1 MSVCGDP
8 SLAKLS
14 LSRAWDETRD
24 VLRRE
29 GKLITAV
36 ALAMLVLPGVIAQVA
51 TPTHPGA
58 QVARAGYWTF
68 LSLAAVVI
76 ALAGQLAIVRLA
88 LGPPVSVGDAIR
100 HGIRRAPA
108 YLGATLIWLLPFT
121 AAILLLVS
129 SSPNP
134 QKPST
139 GVALATLIAGG
150 GLIYVAVRLFV
161 GVAVASA
168 EPLGPLEILRRSWDL
183 TKGRFGKLFVF
194 LLIFFTGF
202 AVLSLAV
209 GAVVG
214 SAVRLASGEAEQFT
228 VSALLLAL
236 ASQLIG
242 ALVTSTLMVMLAQIY
257 TQMVASEGSPPR
269 LAETDGRRG
278 D

>member
-1 MSVCGDP
+1 
-8 SLAKLS
+8 LAKLS

-24 VLRRE
+24 VLRRD
-29 GKLITAV
+29 GKLISAV

-51 TPTHPGA
+51 TPPHPGA
-58 QVARAGYWTF
+58 QVANAGYWTF
-68 LSLAAVVI
+68 LSLAAVLI

-100 HGIRRAPA
+100 HGLKRSPA

-121 AAILLLVS
+121 LAILAVVS

-134 QKPST
+134 QKPS
-139 GVALATLIAGG
+139 GAVALATLIAGG

-168 EPLGPLEILRRSWDL
+168 EPLGPLQILRRSWDL

-214 SAVRLASGEAEQFT
+214 SAVRLAAGEAEQFT

-236 ASQLIG
+236 ASQLVG
-242 ALVTSTLMVMLAQIY
+242 ALVTSTLMVMLARIYAQII
-257 TQMVASEGSPPR
+257 ASDGSSST
-269 LAETDGRRG
+269 LVGADGRRG